1 MTYNIVLCA
10 CDECP
15 ENSNCKR
22 YVLYNMNEGVKN
34 DLNNS
39 GQLISKNLYKQY
51 CSVNGYKLK
60 MKLDNDMNET
70 DNSDSSNSDKKESE
84 ENV

>member
-22 YVLYNMNEGVKN
+22 YVLYNMNDNVRN

-39 GQLISKNLYKQY
+39 GQLVSKNIYRQY
-51 CSVNGYKLK
+51 CSVDNYKLK
-60 MKLDNDMNET
+60 IKLDNDINTNNM
-70 DNSDSSNSDKKESE
+70 KESDG
-84 ENV
+84 NV

>member
-10 CDECP
+10 CDECL
-15 ENSNCKR
+15 ENNNCKR
-22 YVLYNMNEGVKN
+22 YVLYNMNDNVRN

-39 GQLISKNLYKQY
+39 GQLVSKNIYRQY
-51 CSVNGYKLK
+51 CSVDNYKLK
-60 MKLDNDMNET
+60 IKLDNDINT
-70 DNSDSSNSDKKESE
+70 NNANNKKESE